1 MLPENSDRL
10 GLRALGI
17 DALTLAQH
25 WEQIETTE
33 QWVLRGETGFLRRR
47 PDDRSR
53 EHSNWLLLMVQ
64 KSSRSVYDNRPGPL
78 TSDLWTPPGCRWER
92 RAERFLRGHGLTTIA
107 RNFSAKCGEIDL
119 VMRDRDHVAFIEVRY
134 RGRSRFGNAASSVTL
149 KKQQKIVRCA
159 QLFLQSFPNGRTIL
173 AGMM

>member
-1 MLPENSDRL
+1 MDS
-10 GLRALGI
+10 
-17 DALTLAQH
+17 T
-25 WEQIETTE
+25 
-33 QWVLRGETGFLRRR
+33 
-47 PDDRSR
+47 
-53 EHSNWLLLMVQ
+53 
-64 KSSRSVYDNRPGPL
+64 
-78 TSDLWTPPGCRWER
+78 GCRWER

-159 QLFLQSFPNGRTIL
+159 QLFLQTFPKWANHPCRYDVIAYDSDGGIGEPVWIR
-173 AGMM
+173 AAFQ